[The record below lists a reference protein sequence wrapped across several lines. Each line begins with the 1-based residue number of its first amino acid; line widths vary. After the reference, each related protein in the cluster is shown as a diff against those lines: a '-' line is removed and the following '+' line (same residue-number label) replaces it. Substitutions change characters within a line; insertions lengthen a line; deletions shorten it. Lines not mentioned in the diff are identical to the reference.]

1 MDNSTKIVNDKF
13 GYVENVP
20 EECQYTN
27 VDYRDT
33 TVPLWHELYHKV
45 LKQNEEIDYA
55 RKNPDSPAARHPTPD
70 QKEQQEQN
78 EISLALCAATI
89 QLGKS
94 MHSSFDCIYNKIK
107 NIEDQIAIIRNNL
120 DKLSVALINDTTI
133 DRL

>member
-45 LKQNEEIDYA
+45 LKQNKDNDYA
-55 RKNPDSPAARHPTPD
+55 RKNPDSRFARHSTPH
-70 QKEQQEQN
+70 QKEHQEQN
-78 EISLALCAATI
+78 EINLALCAATI

-120 DKLSVALINDTTI
+120 DKLSVALINDATI